1 MSYYN
6 YNNAKLEL
14 ASYVGGSWGAAVP
27 IYVENLAISL
37 TNNLKAIDL
46 LPNRSSFSYTAGG
59 GINGSLSLGYYLTG
73 EDFLADFMEADYLI
87 SGNFAGLSFS
97 SGVLSSY
104 SFEVAPFGPIMVS
117 ANINFY
123 GGLRGRFTPTRET
136 LDADILTYTDCK
148 LTQISGVTPHEDGE
162 TEQITAS
169 TSVSFAFS
177 NNVQPI
183 YTVGDTVPRELRFN
197 RKTIDA
203 SINGYTLPSWDEG
216 VGDFTSDAE
225 QQNYLNDKFFSG
237 IAEGELLIG
246 FSTSRENTEW
256 PIYTSDWS
264 TTTDGWTNTN
274 TTYAYPYTI
283 DGESDAIKVIATSAD
298 AYHKAVRDLASY
310 GVTAGKEYKITAKIY
325 IPSGGDTIRGFQFRH
340 GNGTSGPIIH
350 PTLDTWYDFSYEYTV
365 TDNSTYD
372 GWTEFWMANSSSVD
386 TTDTFEWA
394 GNAATDIMYIK
405 DVVVTPVLESIQSYK
420 IRGTL
425 KAHNINVTAGEK
437 ITTTLSLSQE
447 KYQNAPAITSFTP
460 TAGVAGATITISGAD
475 LENVTEVT
483 FGDEKRVYTH
493 FTTHTSDTIVTTIP
507 DEAIT
512 CRVGLKSP
520 GGDAKLGAATNYGDG
535 MPGIFTVQDGGF

>member
-14 ASYVGGSWGAAVP
+14 ASYAGGSWGAAVP

-46 LPNRSSFSYTAGG
+46 LPNRSSFGYLAGG
-59 GINGSLSLGYYLTG
+59 GIDGNLSLSYYLTG
-73 EDFLADFMEADYLI
+73 EDFLANFMESDNLI

-97 SGVLSSY
+97 SGVLNSY
-104 SFEVAPFGPIMVS
+104 SFEVPPFGPAMIS
-117 ANINFY
+117 ATIAFY
-123 GGLRGRFTPTRET
+123 GGLRGRFAPTRET

-162 TEQITAS
+162 TEQVKAS
-169 TSVSFAFS
+169 TSVSFSFS
-177 NNVQPI
+177 SNVQPV
-183 YTVGDTVPRELRFN
+183 YTVGDAVPRELRFN
-197 RKTIDA
+197 KKTIDA
-203 SINGYTLPSWDEG
+203 SINGYALPSWDEG
-216 VGDFTSDAE
+216 VGDFTSDTE

-237 IAEGELLIG
+237 IAEGELLVG
-246 FSTSRENTEW
+246 FSNSN
-256 PIYTSDWS
+256 
-264 TTTDGWTNTN
+264 G
-274 TTYAYPYTI
+274 
-283 DGESDAIKVIATSAD
+283 
-298 AYHKAVRDLASY
+298 
-310 GVTAGKEYKITAKIY
+310 IT
-325 IPSGGDTIRGFQFRH
+325 G
-340 GNGTSGPIIH
+340 
-350 PTLDTWYDFSYEYTV
+350 
-365 TDNSTYD
+365 
-372 GWTEFWMANSSSVD
+372 
-386 TTDTFEWA
+386 
-394 GNAATDIMYIK
+394 
-405 DVVVTPVLESIQSYK
+405 QSYK
-420 IRGTL
+420 IRGAL

-460 TAGVAGATITISGAD
+460 TAGVAGATITISGAA

-483 FGDEKRVYTH
+483 FGDEKREYTH
-493 FTTHTSDTIVTTIP
+493 FTTHTPTTIVTTIP

>member
-37 TNNLKAIDL
+37 TNNLKTIDL
-46 LPNRSSFSYTAGG
+46 LPNRSSFDYVVGG

-73 EDFLADFMEADYLI
+73 EDFLADFMESDNLI

-104 SFEVAPFGPIMVS
+104 SFEVAPFGPVMVS
-117 ANINFY
+117 ASINFY

-169 TSVSFAFS
+169 TSVSFSFS
-177 NNVQPI
+177 NNVQPT
-183 YTVGDTVPRELRFN
+183 YTVGDAVPRELRFN
-197 RKTIDA
+197 RKNIDA
-203 SINGYTLPSWDEG
+203 SINGYALPSWDEG
-216 VGDFTSDAE
+216 VGDFTSDTE

-246 FSTSRENTEW
+246 FSS
-256 PIYTSDWS
+256 S
-264 TTTDGWTNTN
+264 
-274 TTYAYPYTI
+274 
-283 DGESDAIKVIATSAD
+283 
-298 AYHKAVRDLASY
+298 
-310 GVTAGKEYKITAKIY
+310 
-325 IPSGGDTIRGFQFRH
+325 
-340 GNGTSGPIIH
+340 NGTTG
-350 PTLDTWYDFSYEYTV
+350 
-365 TDNSTYD
+365 
-372 GWTEFWMANSSSVD
+372 
-386 TTDTFEWA
+386 
-394 GNAATDIMYIK
+394 
-405 DVVVTPVLESIQSYK
+405 QSYK
-420 IRGTL
+420 VRGTL

-460 TAGVAGATITISGAD
+460 TAGVAGATITILGTD

-493 FTTHTSDTIVTTIP
+493 FTTHTSSTIVTTIP